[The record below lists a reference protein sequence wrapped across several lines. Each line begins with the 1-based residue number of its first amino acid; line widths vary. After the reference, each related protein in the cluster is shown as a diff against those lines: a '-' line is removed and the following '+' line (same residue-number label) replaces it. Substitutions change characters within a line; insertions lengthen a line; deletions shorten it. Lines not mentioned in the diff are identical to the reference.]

1 MSSLLTEG
9 ISRESRVVA
18 DCFQYVRGLSWQC
31 CFHQWGFCFSFAAFS
46 CFFLTSSLTLFCI
59 HGLSWLGDR
68 RVLLVGNFT
77 WRIGSVEAPKG
88 MNIQVWMPLRVQF
101 STTSVWFKY
110 RLAWKTAC
118 CLSLPLCSCHFT
130 LSYTNQ
136 IRWVAE
142 QKINVHPSPY
152 FLLLDTGP
160 VWNKGSV
167 ELAFWQQQQLGRI
180 EYKVILQT
188 K

>member
-1 MSSLLTEG
+1 M
-9 ISRESRVVA
+9 VVA
-18 DCFQYVRGLSWQC
+18 VCFQYIRGLSWQC

-101 STTSVWFKY
+101 STTSVWSKY
-110 RLAWKTAC
+110 RLAWKN
-118 CLSLPLCSCHFT
+118 CLLPLPSLVFLPLHSI
-130 LSYTNQ
+130 LHKPNQ
-136 IRWVAE
+136 MGGRAE
-142 QKINVHPSPY
+142 NQCPPFPLFSAVGHRPCVEQGECGTG
-152 FLLLDTGP
+152 FL
-160 VWNKGSV
+160 
-167 ELAFWQQQQLGRI
+167 AAAAAR
-180 EYKVILQT
+180 
-188 K
+188 